1 MENKLSPSERMILD
15 YIKYRTNNK
24 RKFFGS
30 NKHIADYIGIKTTS
44 VKVLLSG
51 LIKAGYVE
59 RVDDGTHQRLLKLTG
74 KEYLSMTGCN
84 MSDLD
89 KGGLKRERDEYRKE
103 YEHMAKWNDELQ
115 AEYNQLKQK
124 YDALERNFNELN
136 TQLIQKFIPDYQAKI
151 DRIKEL
157 EGLLSSLKD

>member
-30 NKHIADYIGIKTTS
+30 NKHIADYIGIKPAS

-59 RVDDGTHQRLLKLTG
+59 RVDDGTHQRTLKLTG

-89 KGGLKRERDEYRKE
+89 KSGLKKERDEYRKE
-103 YEHMAKWNDELQ
+103 YDHLDKWNKELI
-115 AEYNQLKQK
+115 AENNQLKKKVAELEK
-124 YDALERNFNELN
+124 YVSDINIQLEKE
-136 TQLIQKFIPDYQAKI
+136 FIPDYQAKI
-151 DRIKEL
+151 NRVAEL
-157 EGLLSSLKD
+157 EKMLGIR